1 MLIANPVGK
10 NHSAFIR
17 LDALHNTVNYSVVH
31 NAWKQSVVQIRAAHP
46 VRFNELHPQVIRLAD
61 IVPHGQ
67 NCESVAVHH
76 VGKERKLLELVEVV
90 HPVSVAQRAIRPQ
103 RELPENL
110 HLQSVCLLRRH
121 AQKLRV
127 DLRRGSQSARHH
139 VCPHGFQC
147 TGRNGN
153 AHVSVAAPFPQSLEV
168 IFDVA
173 FCIATGKLPAAHRF
187 LGRGSTIVSVAGI
200 DKFKT
205 LSCRR
210 AAQAPFRGDDS
221 NRPVYEVHF
230 CHVVLRQMSR
240 ITKRY
245 ILLRPLCSAA
255 SSSFTLLFQYSISPR
270 TV

>member
-1 MLIANPVGK
+1 M
-10 NHSAFIR
+10 
-17 LDALHNTVNYSVVH
+17 
-31 NAWKQSVVQIRAAHP
+31 
-46 VRFNELHPQVIRLAD
+46 
-61 IVPHGQ
+61 
-67 NCESVAVHH
+67 
-76 VGKERKLLELVEVV
+76 ELVEVV
-90 HPVSVAQRAIRPQ
+90 RPVSVAQRAIRPQ
-103 RELPENL
+103 GELPENL
-110 HLQSVCLLRRH
+110 HLQGVGLLRCH

-127 DLRRGSQSARHH
+127 DLRRRGQTTRHH
-139 VCPHGFQC
+139 VCPHGFQR

-153 AHVSVAAPFPQSLEV
+153 AHVSITTPLPQSLEV

-187 LGRGSTIVSVAGI
+187 LGCGSAIVSVARI

-230 CHVVLRQMSR
+230 CHVALRQMSR